1 MHRTLAFAVFM
12 LRDFIK
18 TLGSSKIWKKNI
30 LIDFKGRNFCWE
42 QDREVKISQ
51 NFRDKLSQMT
61 SNDAFRENLTSANDL
76 FRWLKLIFLGIL
88 KQICLS
94 SWPLKFI
101 SLGINFR
108 DIYENIFHGSN
119 FLRICPKLAKIAK
132 LFTHKTFSP

>member
-12 LRDFIK
+12 LHDFIK
-18 TLGSSKIWKKNI
+18 TLGSSKIWKKI
-30 LIDFKGRNFCWE
+30 FWLTLRGETCWE
-42 QDREVKISQ
+42 QNREVKISQ

-88 KQICLS
+88 KQICSS

-119 FLRICPKLAKIAK
+119 FLRICPKLAKITK